1 MGEERKWRT
10 WKKKKKRGNE
20 FFFIFFGFE
29 TVDFFFLNAVKIYLR
44 VDNVAKMKRLV

>member
-10 WKKKKKRGNE
+10 WKKKKKRGSE
-20 FFFIFFGFE
+20 FFFIFFRVRNGG
-29 TVDFFFLNAVKIYLR
+29 FFFLNAVKIYLR